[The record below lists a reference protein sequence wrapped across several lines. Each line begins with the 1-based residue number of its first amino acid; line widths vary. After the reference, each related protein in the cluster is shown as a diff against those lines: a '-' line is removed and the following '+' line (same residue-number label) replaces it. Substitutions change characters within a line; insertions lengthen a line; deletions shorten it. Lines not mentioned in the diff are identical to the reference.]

1 MAPANRSTSHPGW
14 RTLRAACRG
23 LILAGA
29 FASPLHAADD
39 ARLLFIRGQSL
50 AVEGRCEDALP
61 LLAQA
66 RLADLRGTD
75 ASLLAGECLI
85 QLERY
90 DEAVEALEEARQR
103 DASVE
108 LAELR
113 LAMAYYHE
121 GRFRAAERV
130 LEAASARL
138 SGRPE
143 FHLYRGLL
151 LLQRDEA
158 RSAARELEAARRA
171 GPERVEPAASYYAGV
186 AWASAGDLDRAE
198 RAFERVRE
206 EAPESPWAARATNV
220 QGRVQAFRRSDLWL
234 EIKTGL
240 EYDDNVVLRAG
251 AVSLPHS
258 LPSQRDSRAVVEI
271 EAGSEF
277 FDDGAWSAGTMLS
290 YRGQAHRDLGEF
302 DLFYPAWTLWLDRR
316 LAEGTAARLR
326 YDVAYAGYDGDPF
339 LFSQS
344 LTPTLFQEWGDG
356 SLTRFFARYYRLNY
370 LGSNYD
376 VAGAPSGSS
385 PGDLCDPSGANPPPA
400 STPACG
406 PPGFNESSARNQDGN
421 GITLG
426 AEHRIPLGFANSELR
441 GGYSF
446 HHFGARGSEYSF
458 NGHELSLGT
467 LSALPFDFQLDT
479 FASYTFLPYRHA
491 SSFVDPRDLQPGRQY
506 PLDGSDRR
514 DDIWRFEV
522 ELERPLS
529 QRLLASVRYQYIRNQ
544 SNVTVFDYDRQ
555 ILGAYLTVRFH
566 R

>member
-1 MAPANRSTSHPGW
+1 M
-14 RTLRAACRG
+14 LRVACHA
-23 LILAGA
+23 LILAWA
-29 FASPLHAADD
+29 AANPLHAADD
-39 ARLLFIRGQSL
+39 ARLLFIRAQSL
-50 AVEGRCEDALP
+50 AVEGRCEEALP
-61 LLAQA
+61 LLGQA
-66 RLADLRGTD
+66 RLADPHSAD

-85 QLERY
+85 RLERF
-90 DEAVEALEEARQR
+90 DEAVAVLEEARRR
-103 DASVE
+103 DPSVE
-108 LAELR
+108 LVELQ

-121 GRFRAAERV
+121 GRFPAAERI
-130 LEAASARL
+130 LDAASSRL

-143 FHLYRGLL
+143 YHLYRGLL
-151 LLQRDEA
+151 LLRRNEA
-158 RSAARELEAARRA
+158 QSAARELEAARRA

-206 EAPESPWAARATNV
+206 EAPESPWAERATNV
-220 QGRVQAFRRSDLWL
+220 QGRVQAFRRSDLWI

-251 AVSLPHS
+251 AASLPQS
-258 LPSQRDSRAVVEI
+258 LPSQQDTRAVVEI

-290 YRGQAHRDLGEF
+290 YRGQAHQDLGEF
-302 DLFYPAWTLWLDRR
+302 DLFYPAWTVWLDRR
-316 LAEGTAARLR
+316 FAEGTTARLR

-344 LTPTLFQEWGDG
+344 LTPTVFQEWGDG

-370 LGSNYD
+370 LGSNFD
-376 VAGAPSGSS
+376 VAGAPAGSS
-385 PGDLCDPSGANPPPA
+385 PGDLCDPGGADPPPA

-406 PPGFNESSARNQDGN
+406 PPGFDESAARNQDGD

-426 AEHRIPLGFANSELR
+426 AEHRLPLGFANSELR
-441 GGYSF
+441 GG
-446 HHFGARGSEYSF
+446 
-458 NGHELSLGT
+458 NGHELSLGS
-467 LSALPFDFQLDT
+467 LSALPFDLQLDT
-479 FASYTFLPYRHA
+479 FVSYTFRPYRHA

-506 PLDGSDRR
+506 SLDDRDRR
-514 DDIWRFEV
+514 DDTWRFEA

-529 QRLLASVRYQYIRNQ
+529 QRLTASLRYQYIRNH
-544 SNVTVFDYDRQ
+544 SNVAVFDYDRQMVFDYDRQ